1 MLTNHEKFYSVS
13 GKRRI
18 LVADDEMVNREILA
32 HILGSEYE
40 IIKAADGV
48 EAYEKANEYKNTLA
62 LIMLDLIMPR
72 MTGLE
77 FIKKIKAEPDMK
89 DIPVIVLTSDENSE
103 VESLNLGAADFIPKP
118 YPQPGVIL
126 ARVRRSIELA
136 ENRQLI
142 TATER
147 DALTGLYTSEYFY
160 RYVKQF
166 DQYHPERPMDAV
178 VIDVNHFHMINERFG
193 AAYGDEVL
201 RRIANRL
208 RDAVISSD
216 GFVCRRGEDVF
227 YVYCPHKDDYRDMLR
242 TAALGLSG
250 EDFPDNRVRLRM
262 GVYENVDKNLDVD
275 RRFDRAR
282 MACDK
287 LRNSYTANIGIYD
300 ETLHEKELYAEQLIE
315 EFDKALEEEQFTV
328 FYQPKFN
335 AVEDV
340 PYLAS
345 AEGLVRWFHPTLGM
359 IAPGAFIPLFES
371 NGLIQKLDQYVWR
384 KSAAQIADWKARL
397 GFSVPVS
404 VNVSRADM
412 YDPGLIDTFNE
423 IISSNGLT
431 PADLYLE
438 VTESA
443 YTKDTEQII
452 HTLNELRNLGYFTE
466 MDDFGTGYSSLNMI
480 SELPIDA
487 LKLDRQFTVNAFDR
501 QKDTRMIEII
511 IDIANYLSVP
521 VIAEGVET
529 EEQYAALRELGC
541 DIIQGF
547 YFSRPVPPEEFEKY
561 LVERKRQLE
570 AAGEL

>member
-1 MLTNHEKFYSVS
+1 MLASHEQFYSVN

-18 LVADDEMVNREILA
+18 LVADDEMINREILA
-32 HILGSEYE
+32 QILGGEYE
-40 IIKAADGV
+40 VIKAVDGV
-48 EAYEKANEYKNTLA
+48 DAYEKAEEYKTTLS
-62 LIMLDLIMPR
+62 LIMLDIIMPR
-72 MTGLE
+72 MTGIE
-77 FIKKIKAEPDMK
+77 FLKKIKADPGMK
-89 DIPVIVLTSDENSE
+89 DIPVIVLTSDDNSE
-103 VESLNLGAADFIPKP
+103 VESLELGAADFIPKP
-118 YPQPGVIL
+118 YPRPGVIL
-126 ARVRRSIELA
+126 ARVRRSIELS
-136 ENRQLI
+136 EDRQII

-147 DALTGLYTSEYFY
+147 DALTGLYTSEYFF

-166 DQYHPERPMDAV
+166 DQFHPEREMDAL

-201 RRIANRL
+201 RRIADRL
-208 RDAVISSD
+208 RDAVRSSD
-216 GFVCRRGEDVF
+216 GFVCRHGEDIF
-227 YVYCPHKDDYRDMLR
+227 YVYCPHNDDYRDMLR
-242 TAALGLSG
+242 TASIGLSG
-250 EDFPDNRVRLRM
+250 EDYPENRVRLRM
-262 GVYENVDKNLDVD
+262 GVYEKVDKELEVE
-275 RRFDRAR
+275 RRFDRAK

-287 LRNSYTANIGIYD
+287 LRNSYTANIGVYD

-315 EFDKALEEEQFTV
+315 EFGKALEEEQFAV

-335 AVEDV
+335 VVGDK
-340 PYLAS
+340 PYISS
-345 AEGLVRWFHPTLGM
+345 AEALVRWFHPTLGM
-359 IAPGAFIPLFES
+359 ISPGAFIPLFES
-371 NGLIQKLDQYVWR
+371 NGLIQKLDEYVWR
-384 KSAAQIADWKARL
+384 KTAAKIAEWKERL

-412 YDPGLIDTFNE
+412 YDPGLINTFNE

-431 PADLYLE
+431 PADLNLE

-452 HTLNELRNLGYFTE
+452 HTLNELRGLGYFTE

-487 LKLDRQFTVNAFDR
+487 LKLDRQFTVNAFDK

-529 EEQYAALRELGC
+529 EEQYSALRELGC
-541 DIIQGF
+541 DIIQGY

-561 LVERKRQLE
+561 LIERKHQLE
-570 AAGEL
+570 EAGE